1 MTVPIRMIFEI
12 LLMLVLCT
20 IKIHDRPHFD
30 RNRLSD
36 MFLQCVKGL
45 PYHTG
50 INTLAAICIRHIIDT
65 RAVLPSDIVALPI
78 DRRRID
84 GVIKRCQKLLE
95 RNDVRIIDNVNCLH
109 MPAAAAYFRIGRMC
123 AHAVC
128 ITALRRDNT
137 RHKTEIEFRPP
148 EAAAGEIDL
157 PLSAHRDILLYDFM
171 RHLRRGRIRRT
182 AAAKTDERAERTNIA
197 Q

>member
-1 MTVPIRMIFEI
+1 
-12 LLMLVLCT
+12 
-20 IKIHDRPHFD
+20 
-30 RNRLSD
+30 

-50 INTLAAICIRHIIDT
+50 INTFAAICIRHIIDT
-65 RAVLPSDIVALPI
+65 RAVLPPDIVALPI
-78 DRRRID
+78 DCRRID

-95 RNDVRIIDNVNCLH
+95 RNDVRIIDNVNCLR

-128 ITALRRDNT
+128 ITALRRDNP

-157 PLSAHRDILLYDFM
+157 PLSAHRDILLYDFI
-171 RHLRRGRIRRT
+171 RHLR
-182 AAAKTDERAERTNIA
+182 
-197 Q
+197 